1 MGQKIDS
8 AAGGQSLQVK
18 GGDPL
23 AGAADEVEGA
33 QSALEEM
40 SERLA
45 RAEVK
50 SAEDRAHLVDT
61 ALKSL
66 RSLASCESPSL
77 DRRSALWPHSN
88 PTSLFTLPLSLAPS
102 ASLHLCPSFAH
113 PFAPHLCPLSVHTSL
128 ALPLSQRPLP
138 CSTTDLAHSTLALPL
153 SQRPLPC
160 STTDLAHTLAGLRLA
175 GPQESLLRIRPYGPQ
190 SAVPTPSQS
199 ILPLHIPSSH
209 PERSH
214 AVKRWG
220 VGARAGLDPRLDPHA
235 DANGG
240 APYVIVS
247 SSSAPPYRR
256 GGLWPRERSEWPK

>member
-138 CSTTDLAHSTLALPL
+138 CSTTDLAH
-153 SQRPLPC
+153 
-160 STTDLAHTLAGLRLA
+160 TLAGLRLA

>member
-113 PFAPHLCPLSVHTSL
+113 PFAPHLCPHLSRSPSLTAPPPLLHHRLSAQHVGSPSLTAPPPLLHHRLSAHVGWLEARRTSRVASQDSSVRPSVSGANTIAVH
-128 ALPLSQRPLP
+128 
-138 CSTTDLAHSTLALPL
+138 
-153 SQRPLPC
+153 
-160 STTDLAHTLAGLRLA
+160 
-175 GPQESLLRIRPYGPQ
+175 
-190 SAVPTPSQS
+190 SAA
-199 ILPLHIPSSH
+199 SH
-209 PERSH
+209 PELTS
-214 AVKRWG
+214 
-220 VGARAGLDPRLDPHA
+220 
-235 DANGG
+235 
-240 APYVIVS
+240 
-247 SSSAPPYRR
+247 
-256 GGLWPRERSEWPK
+256 